1 MKQMSNN
8 SSPAVK
14 AMLKKEVEETKIA
27 LEKLQEKTPK
37 ATMSRAH
44 IHDAIDAAQNQET
57 ARVLRAK
64 TATDNA
70 KLVHEHSM
78 EVMKKQVAAM
88 NQMMADMG
96 MRYEETQ
103 TQWREKHVRAAEDNA
118 ALIAELQQRL
128 VEVNTASAE
137 MNVDKNTQVIAG
149 TAQPDP
155 TDLGI
160 FFAAKAIDAVDK
172 HGQYLVGQVP
182 PNETVRAML
191 GTALAFYQAWPA
203 HLPKSPTTFKC
214 IGMRPCDV
222 HDCTG
227 SQIWEACWGSRHEE
241 ITCEHYIPYQLLT
254 ILGELLQQAHP
265 SVHCS
270 EYSAKG
276 AALYQAVAATAYRK
290 LTA

>member
-1 MKQMSNN
+1 MDKRYLETQSQW
-8 SSPAVK
+8 
-14 AMLKKEVEETKIA
+14 KERHA
-27 LEKLQEKTPK
+27 L
-37 ATMSRAH
+37 
-44 IHDAIDAAQNQET
+44 
-57 ARVLRAK
+57 
-64 TATDNA
+64 
-70 KLVHEHSM
+70 
-78 EVMKKQVAAM
+78 VAA
-88 NQMMADMG
+88 
-96 MRYEETQ
+96 
-103 TQWREKHVRAAEDNA
+103 DNTA
-118 ALIAELQQRL
+118 VIAELQTRL
-128 VEVNTASAE
+128 DEVDTVSTATQGDSGVQSKAE
-137 MNVDKNTQVIAG
+137 KTQPGPA
-149 TAQPDP
+149 
-155 TDLGI
+155 DLGI
-160 FFAAKAIDAVDK
+160 FLAAKAIDAVDK
-172 HGQYLVGQVP
+172 RGHYLVGQVP

-241 ITCEHYIPYQLLT
+241 ITCEHYIPYQMLT

-265 SVHCS
+265 SVHSS